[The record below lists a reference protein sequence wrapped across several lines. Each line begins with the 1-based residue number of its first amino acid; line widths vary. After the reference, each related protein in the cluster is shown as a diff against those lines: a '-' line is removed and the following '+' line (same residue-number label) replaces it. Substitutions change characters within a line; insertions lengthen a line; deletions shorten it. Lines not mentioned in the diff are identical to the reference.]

1 MPNIGREVTF
11 GHALSSC
18 SSMADHRCIS
28 SETGRS
34 LGRLEIAVL
43 AFTMVPSAPE
53 GVVASR
59 IVPLISEFAI
69 TAPGHGVRGRVRV
82 TAAGRGIRATLCGCS
97 DGANGNQEDAVA
109 YKDLREF
116 IARLEKAGEL
126 KRISA
131 EVDPVLEITEVTQ
144 RVTRAE
150 GPALLFEHPKGSRV
164 PLLINMLGSEKRMR
178 LALEVENYEEV
189 AQRIRGFLDMQ
200 APQGLLDKIKMLPK
214 LAELGAFFPK
224 SVKSGPCKEVIRRD
238 GFSLA
243 EFPILQCWP
252 QDAGRF
258 ITWPLVITR
267 NPETGKRNVGVY
279 RMQVFDERTT
289 AMHWQTQKHGAEH
302 FRRARA
308 ANPQGRVEVAVA
320 IGAEPLTCIA
330 GILPIPPDLDEMMFA
345 GFLRRE
351 PVEMVRCETCELE
364 VPAQAEIVLEGYVSL
379 SEMRTEG
386 PFGDHTGFYSLEG
399 QYPVFHVTCVTHRR
413 DPIYLTTVV
422 GPPPQEDFY
431 MGHAVERIF
440 LPVMKMQFPE
450 IVDVALPA
458 EGIFHNL
465 MIVAIRKSYPGQAR
479 KIMNAI
485 WSLGQAMFTKV
496 VVVVDHDVN
505 VQNFREVAWKA
516 LCAIDP
522 ERDVQFVLGPV
533 DTLDHAARRQDFGSK
548 MGIDATRKWPGE
560 GFERPWPDEIVMDQ
574 ATRERV
580 DGIWKQL
587 GLAKR

>member
-1 MPNIGREVTF
+1 M
-11 GHALSSC
+11 
-18 SSMADHRCIS
+18 
-28 SETGRS
+28 
-34 LGRLEIAVL
+34 
-43 AFTMVPSAPE
+43 
-53 GVVASR
+53 
-59 IVPLISEFAI
+59 
-69 TAPGHGVRGRVRV
+69 
-82 TAAGRGIRATLCGCS
+82 
-97 DGANGNQEDAVA
+97 A

-116 IARLEKAGEL
+116 VKRLEAAGEL

-131 EVDPVLEITEVTQ
+131 EIDPVLEVTEITQ
-144 RVTRAE
+144 RVTRAG
-150 GPALLFEHPKGSRV
+150 GPALLFERPKGSRT
-164 PLLINMLGSEKRMR
+164 PLLINMLGSEQRIN
-178 LALEVENYEEV
+178 LALETDSLVEV
-189 AQRIRGFLDMQ
+189 AGRIRGFLDVQ

-214 LAELGAFFPK
+214 LAELGSFFPK
-224 SVKSGPCKEVIRRD
+224 TVKTGPCKEVVRHR
-238 GFSLA
+238 GFSLL

-252 QDAGRF
+252 KDSGRF

-279 RMQVFDERTT
+279 RMQVFDEKTT
-289 AMHWQTQKHGAEH
+289 GMHWQTQKHGAEH

-308 ANPQGRVEVAVA
+308 AGRDGRIDVAIA
-320 IGAEPLTCIA
+320 IGADPVTCLA

-351 PVEMVRCETCELE
+351 PVEMVACETCPLE
-364 VPAQAEIVLEGYVSL
+364 VPAQAEIVLEGYVDL
-379 SEMRTEG
+379 SELRIEG

-399 QYPVFHVTCVTHRR
+399 EYPVFHVTCVTQRR
-413 DPIYLTTVV
+413 DPLYLTTIV

-440 LPVMKMQFPE
+440 LPVMQMQYPE
-450 IVDVALPA
+450 IVDIAMPA

-465 MIVAIRKSYPGQAR
+465 MIVAIRKSYPGHAR

-496 VVVVDHDVN
+496 VIVVDHDVN
-505 VQNFREVAWKA
+505 VQNWHEVTWKT

-548 MGIDATRKWPGE
+548 MGIDATRKWANE
-560 GFERPWPDEIVMDQ
+560 GFDRPWPDEITMNEVTKQ
-574 ATRERV
+574 RV
-580 DGIWKQL
+580 NGLWRQL
-587 GLAKR
+587 GLDRQG